1 MLAQMPIVTAA
12 KGYVNK
18 FWKASCLVSTMPPAA
33 FGRTHRVATARC
45 SRPATEEENRQHR
58 KKAEKCAPLVGL
70 PANVR
75 LASSRTDR
83 EHHVG
88 RATSLGRQPA
98 SRLR

>member
-18 FWKASCLVSTMPPAA
+18 FWKASSLVSTMPPAA

-58 KKAEKCAPLVGL
+58 KKQKNVRRWLAFPQMSGLL
-70 PANVR
+70 PAGPTASTTSGGRPR
-75 LASSRTDR
+75 LAVS
-83 EHHVG
+83 
-88 RATSLGRQPA
+88 QPHD
-98 SRLR
+98 